1 MTADLIERCRIPFEQ
16 ALKDA
21 GISKGELNHVI
32 LVGGSTRMPAVT
44 DLVVN
49 MTGKEPNKSVN
60 PDEVVA
66 VGAAIQAG
74 VLRGDV
80 KDVLLLDVTPLS
92 LGIETKGGVM
102 TKLIERNTTI
112 PTKRSETFTTAD
124 DNQPSVQI
132 QVYQGEREMA
142 SANKLLGS
150 FELTGIPPAPR
161 GVPQIEVT
169 FDIDANGIVH
179 VTAKDK
185 GTGKENTIR
194 IQEGSGI
201 SKEEIDRMIKD
212 AEAHAD
218 EDRQRREEADVR
230 NQAET
235 LVYQTEKFVTE
246 QREAEGGSKVPED
259 TLTKVDAAI
268 AEAKSALEGTDIT
281 AIKAAMEKLGQESQ
295 ALGQAIYEAT
305 QAAGEQAGGGAAGD
319 GSGSADDVVDAEVVD
334 DDRESK

>member
-1 MTADLIERCRIPFEQ
+1 L
-16 ALKDA
+16 
-21 GISKGELNHVI
+21 KGE
-32 LVGGSTRMPAVT
+32 
-44 DLVVN
+44 
-49 MTGKEPNKSVN
+49 
-60 PDEVVA
+60 
-66 VGAAIQAG
+66 
-74 VLRGDV
+74 V

-132 QVYQGEREMA
+132 QVYQGEREIA
-142 SANKLLGS
+142 SHNKLLGS

-185 GTGKENTIR
+185 GTGKENTIK
-194 IQEGSGI
+194 IQEGSGL

-212 AEAHAD
+212 AEAHAE
-218 EDRQRREEADVR
+218 EDRTRREEADVR

-235 LVYQTEKFVTE
+235 LVYQTEKFIKE

-259 TLTKVDAAI
+259 TLNKVDAAV
-268 AEAKSALEGTDIT
+268 AEAKTALGGTDIS

-305 QAAGEQAGGGAAGD
+305 QAEATQAGGEPGGSAGP
-319 GSGSADDVVDAEVVD
+319 GSADDVVDAEVVD

>member
-1 MTADLIERCRIPFEQ
+1 
-16 ALKDA
+16 
-21 GISKGELNHVI
+21 
-32 LVGGSTRMPAVT
+32 VT
-44 DLVVN
+44 DLVKE
-49 MTGKEPNKSVN
+49 MTGGKEPNKGVN

-66 VGAAIQAG
+66 VGAALQAG
-74 VLRGDV
+74 VLKGEV

-132 QVYQGEREMA
+132 QVFQGEREIA
-142 SANKLLGS
+142 SHNKLLGS

-194 IQEGSGI
+194 IQEGSGL

-230 NQAET
+230 NQAES
-235 LVYQTEKFVTE
+235 LVYQTEKFVSE

-259 TLTKVDAAI
+259 TLAKVDGAI
-268 AEAKSALEGTDIT
+268 AEAKSALEGTDIS
-281 AIKAAMEKLGQESQ
+281 AIKSAMEKLGVESQ

-305 QAAGEQAGGGAAGD
+305 QAEQAAGGGADAGPA
-319 GSGSADDVVDAEVVD
+319 GSADDNVVDAEVVD
-334 DDRESK
+334 DEGPNSGENK